1 MSTNAEPLAVSIK
14 DAAKQISCCRETVY
28 QLIKAGKLDAFKV
41 GAATRITT
49 ASIKALIANAPRK
62 TAA

>member
-1 MSTNAEPLAVSIK
+1 MTTNAEPLAVSIK

-49 ASIKALIANAPRK
+49 ESIKALVATAPRK